1 MKTIKKPLSVLLFAV
16 MLLSVLCVAPFNVFA
31 AGNTWDPNN
40 GVYNISTEE
49 DLFAFKDSLENSQ
62 YYEGVK
68 VNLLS
73 DIKISDGR
81 TYYSPDFYNNDA
93 EFCGEFNGNGHT
105 ISNINI
111 VSADN
116 YITSFF
122 PMLEDATIKD
132 LTLENLTIENGYIRT
147 AAFAPATFG
156 DVKILNCHIKGG
168 CLIRTKQDITNSSS
182 FLGGFV
188 ADQYNGNLEIK
199 DCSTGENVRV
209 VGVNSSYKYGYAGGI
224 LGYIRKGGN
233 NTLISNCVN
242 KASVESCYIASGI
255 VGTITSQSSNPNTL
269 RIIDCANYGQISD
282 SSNGNN
288 EQMIAGILSECFHDS
303 SAYIDRC
310 VNHGDI
316 TVNGQSGN
324 PSGGIIGYAANCVV
338 QNTYNTGTLTAAN
351 ANALGGIIGQFRTE
365 QIEIPSY
372 IGGTETIYYPE
383 QFNTLMNCYNTGSIV
398 GGNSNYVGGVC
409 GIIQDVSSTSG
420 NSVMENAYN
429 FGAINGGVK
438 AGNACA
444 EIQNTSVN
452 NIFSPDG
459 TSCITRNSGSAV
471 STSHIGYYT
480 SANTDGI
487 IYPATMTTNQSE
499 SISSEPLSGNL
510 LQTLNKWVSDK
521 NAELK
526 TGGKS
531 YRYLTWKM
539 TKPAS
544 EDGSKGVTVH
554 PMFGIPVEQTV
565 KFHVNEPNASDR
577 LFRVYNGDAS
587 EAEDTTEYTFKDGTV
602 EAFYDIPKFAEDDYV
617 FAGWYTVSDNSDNSS
632 AKAFKFDSDIPANLT
647 DVYAHWIPVGEVSKD
662 ENDDKILPESMKV
675 GDEYKYRGFG
685 LFGVQI
691 RPGWHYDS
699 NYDESN
705 QGGLRF
711 IASVGEDLLSDIDA
725 ISDKTVDGNKVEYG
739 FITAGES
746 SVNTV
751 ANDSSFNI
759 DKSKYKIQ
767 YKGTNVN
774 GVNTTVRERSKN
786 NFNYIT
792 NLDCT
797 SKTQGR
803 GGKVYGNNS
812 RIEIDHRNYTN
823 YRLATYVV
831 KYEDDPTGAN
841 LGRNVVARA
850 YMRYYDANGLLR
862 TFYNDYDG
870 TRVYG
875 GCSISYNRA
884 AEELK
889 ATNEKTAAQ

>member
-1 MKTIKKPLSVLLFAV
+1 MKTIKKPLSVLLLAV
-16 MLLSVLCVAPFNVFA
+16 MLLSVLCVAPFSVFA
-31 AGNTWDPNN
+31 ANTWDPDH

-62 YYEGVK
+62 YYKGVK

-73 DIKISDGR
+73 NIKISDGR

-111 VSADN
+111 VSSDS

-147 AAFAPATFG
+147 AAFAAATFG
-156 DVKILNCHIKGG
+156 NVKITNCHIAGN
-168 CLIRTKQDITNSSS
+168 CLVKTKSDLSSNWTYT
-182 FLGGFV
+182 GGFV
-188 ADQYNGNLEIK
+188 ADQYNGNLEIR
-199 DCSTGENVRV
+199 DCTVGEDVRIIGTNNYANYRV
-209 VGVNSSYKYGYAGGI
+209 AGGF
-224 LGYIRKGGN
+224 LAYIRN
-233 NTLISNCVN
+233 RARNTLISNCLN
-242 KASVESCYIASGI
+242 RASVESSYIASGI
-255 VGTITSQSSNPNTL
+255 VGTVTSDSTYSYNSLT
-269 RIIDCANYGQISD
+269 IDDCINYGNITGSV
-282 SSNGNN
+282 NGNGTKR
-288 EQMIAGILSECFHDS
+288 MAGILAESFS
-303 SAYIDRC
+303 WSTVYIDRC
-310 VNHGDI
+310 INHGDI
-316 TVNGQSGN
+316 TVNGNCASG
-324 PSGGIIGYAANCVV
+324 SGGIAGEVAYCAI
-338 QNTYNTGTLTAAN
+338 QNTYNTGTITALN
-351 ANALGGIIGQFRTE
+351 SNTLGGIVGQFRTE
-365 QIEIPSY
+365 QTGAPVY
-372 IGGTETIYYPE
+372 TGGSEVIYFPE
-383 QFNTLMNCYNTGSIV
+383 QFNSMVNCYNTGAIY
-398 GGNSNYVGGVC
+398 GGNTNYVGGLA
-409 GIIQDVSSTSG
+409 GIIQDSSSG
-420 NSVMENAYN
+420 SQSSIIENAYN
-429 FGAINGGVK
+429 FGTISGG
-438 AGNACA
+438 ANSGNACA
-444 EIQNTSVN
+444 EIQNTSLSN
-452 NIFSPDG
+452 TFSPEG
-459 TSCITRNSGSAV
+459 TDCIKINSGSAI

-480 SANTDGI
+480 SANTDGV

-499 SISSEPLSGNL
+499 SISSQPLSGNL

-526 TGGKS
+526 TGGNS

-554 PMFGIPVEQTV
+554 PMFGVEVVKTL
-565 KFHVNEPNASDR
+565 KFHVNEPNAADR

-587 EAEDTTEYTFKDGTV
+587 KAEDTTVYTFTNDTV
-602 EAFYDIPKFAEDDYV
+602 EAFYDIPAFAGDDYV
-617 FAGWYTVSDNSDNSS
+617 FAGWYYDDDGDKDGDTPFEFG
-632 AKAFKFDSDIPANLT
+632 ADIPANLT
-647 DVYAHWIPVGEVSKD
+647 DVYAHWIAVGEVSKD
-662 ENDDKILPESMKV
+662 DNDDKILPASMN
-675 GDEYKYRGFG
+675 DKYSGFG

-803 GGKVYGNNS
+803 DGKVYGNNS
-812 RIEIDHRNYTN
+812 RIKIDHRNYTN

-889 ATNEKTAAQ
+889 ATNEKTASE